1 MGNTEKYCTYC
12 MSKDL
17 TSGEIDETYSYDDIM
32 ALNPFKVK
40 TKKEGLARRL
50 TEKSR
55 NCMWVYIQDKEL
67 RVATLDIDNVIAK
80 KKIKYCPICG
90 RKL

>member
-1 MGNTEKYCTYC
+1 MANNEKYCTYC
-12 MSKDL
+12 MSKDS
-17 TSGEIDETYSYDDIM
+17 TSGNVDKTCSYDDIM

-40 TKKEGLARRL
+40 TKKQGLARRL
-50 TEKSR
+50 TEKNS
-55 NCMWVYIQDKEL
+55 NCMWVYIEDKEL
-67 RVATLDIDNVIAK
+67 RVSTLDIDNVIAK